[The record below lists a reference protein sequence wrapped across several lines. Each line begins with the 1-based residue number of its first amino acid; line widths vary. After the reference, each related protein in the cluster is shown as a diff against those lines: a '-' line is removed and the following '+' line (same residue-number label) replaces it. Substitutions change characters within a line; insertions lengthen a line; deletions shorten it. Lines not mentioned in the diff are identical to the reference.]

1 MELDS
6 STLVYIV
13 AIIVYFLYSTF
24 FRKKN
29 PQEAGRQE
37 EQGERRE
44 TPPQQT
50 ASFDDLLKKIRREQ
64 GELEQDLEGQEEEEV
79 DREWESKRKKE
90 WKGES
95 EYSKPVTEKRRN
107 HDPQPQTYQEA
118 RPSYYNEKVRQEK
131 SYEAQPLVKLD
142 DQVDLESTEKI
153 LGEVEDV
160 AGERVGSNRYG
171 NLLKNPET
179 VREAIVVAEILNR
192 KHFDPLR

>member
-13 AIIVYFLYSTF
+13 AVVVYFLYSTF

-29 PQEAGRQE
+29 PEEAGRQE
-37 EQGERRE
+37 EEGRRE
-44 TPPQQT
+44 NPPQKT
-50 ASFDDLLKKIRREQ
+50 TSFDDLLKKIRREQ
-64 GELEQDLEGQEEEEV
+64 GEMEQDMDGYEEEV
-79 DREWESKRKKE
+79 EQEWEREKPRPVKEKKN
-90 WKGES
+90 
-95 EYSKPVTEKRRN
+95 YN
-107 HDPQPQTYQEA
+107 DPQTQPYQEP
-118 RPSYYNEKVRQEK
+118 RPSYYNEKINQERAYQ
-131 SYEAQPLVKLD
+131 SRPLVKLD
-142 DQVDLESTEKI
+142 DQVDLESTERI

-160 AGERVGSNRYG
+160 AGDRVGSNRYG